1 MRQAYDGQQSTATR
15 PLLSSPSV
23 ADHVAQMRRASTGI
37 SHMPGSRSSR
47 AASRKLEP
55 PPRTQLHP
63 VDEIG
68 LVNDLAHDC
77 GPSAPDYN
85 VVGAPVAGSFGVVA
99 DDVELVEPVV
109 PESVNE
115 STWS

>member
-1 MRQAYDGQQSTATR
+1 MIRGPTSLGSARVR
-15 PLLSSPSV
+15 PQVASLGRPGANSS
-23 ADHVAQMRRASTGI
+23 AG
-37 SHMPGSRSSR
+37 PGSRSTR

-68 LVNDLAHDC
+68 LVNDLAHGC
-77 GPSAPDYN
+77 RPSAPDYN
-85 VVGAPVAGSFGVVA
+85 VVAAPVAGSFGVVA
-99 DDVELVEPVV
+99 VDVELVEPGVA
-109 PESVNE
+109 ESVNE